1 MEWNMNLMREAVT
14 LASFAAFLG
23 IVIWA
28 WSGRRKSQFD
38 AAARIPLDE
47 DDQPVNLR
55 GDRS

>member
-14 LASFAAFLG
+14 LISFAAFLG

-47 DDQPVNLR
+47 DDQSVNLR

>member
-14 LASFAAFLG
+14 LISFAAFLG

-28 WSGRRKSQFD
+28 WSARRKSPFD
-38 AAARIPLDE
+38 AAARIPLAE
-47 DDQPVNLR
+47 DDEPVNLR

>member
-14 LASFAAFLG
+14 LVSFAAFLG

-47 DDQPVNLR
+47 DDQSVNLR

>member
-14 LASFAAFLG
+14 LISFAAFLG

-28 WSGRRKSQFD
+28 WSARRKSQFD
-38 AAARIPLDE
+38 AAARIPLEE
-47 DDQPVNLR
+47 DDEPVNLR

>member
-14 LASFAAFLG
+14 LVSFAAFLG

-28 WSGRRKSQFD
+28 WSGRRKSHFD

>member
-14 LASFAAFLG
+14 LVSFAAFLG

>member
-14 LASFAAFLG
+14 LVSFAAFLG
-23 IVIWA
+23 IVICA

>member
-14 LASFAAFLG
+14 LVSFATFLG

>member
-14 LASFAAFLG
+14 LVSFAAFLG

-28 WSGRRKSQFD
+28 WSARRKSQFD

>member
-14 LASFAAFLG
+14 LISFAAFLG

-28 WSGRRKSQFD
+28 WSARRKSQFD
-38 AAARIPLDE
+38 AAARIPLEEGDE
-47 DDQPVNLR
+47 PVNLR